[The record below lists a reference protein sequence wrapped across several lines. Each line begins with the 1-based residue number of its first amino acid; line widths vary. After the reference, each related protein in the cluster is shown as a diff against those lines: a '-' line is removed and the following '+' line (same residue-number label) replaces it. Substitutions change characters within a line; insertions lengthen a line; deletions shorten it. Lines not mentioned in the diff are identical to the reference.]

1 MGILFEESTNKD
13 DEDDFDNNFFSGLF
27 FQKITLR
34 LTSNPVVLDIGN
46 ISKSRLWFEP
56 AWRLSSCYIC
66 QTLELLWPLYQ
77 DTRIWC
83 VNFEVFSNQFSFQ
96 TNTSGKEYL
105 QDSEDNNFPYI
116 LVSSIS
122 GSWTVAQPTTFSQLS
137 M

>member
-1 MGILFEESTNKD
+1 MDILFEESTNKMMKMVLTITYFLD
-13 DEDDFDNNFFSGLF
+13 WFFE
-27 FQKITLR
+27 KITLR
-34 LTSNPVVLDIGN
+34 LTFNPEVLDIGN

-66 QTLELLWPLYQ
+66 QILELLWPLYQ